1 MTALMKLLH
10 IIFQQYAKQITIK
23 TNMLTVVNQNV
34 ALLILVHSFRR

>member
-23 TNMLTVVNQNV
+23 TDILTLVTKNV
-34 ALLILVHSFRR
+34 TLITLLNSYKM